1 MSRNEL
7 VLSGVIATRD
17 LLRYTPA
24 GLPLLNFVLQHE
36 SEQQEAGQTFRTQL
50 DIAVSVLGEAAVQM
64 DRLGPG
70 TRIMMKGFL
79 ARKSRNSRQFVMRAE
94 QFKLIDGE

>member
-24 GLPLLNFVLQHE
+24 GIPLLNFVLQHE
-36 SEQQEAGQTFRTQL
+36 SEQQEAGQAFKTQL
-50 DIAVSVLGEAAVQM
+50 EISVSVLGEAAVHL
-64 DRLGPG
+64 DRVSAGA
-70 TRIMMKGFL
+70 RIMLKGFL

>member
-24 GLPLLNFVLQHE
+24 GIPLLNFVLQHE
-36 SEQQEAGQTFRTQL
+36 SEQQEAGQTFKAQL
-50 DIAVSVLGEAAVQM
+50 DIAVSVLGEVAVQL
-64 DRLGPG
+64 DRHEPG
-70 TRIMMKGFL
+70 TRIMLKGFL
-79 ARKSRNSRQFVMRAE
+79 AKKSRNSRQFVMRAE

>member
-24 GLPLLNFVLQHE
+24 GMPLLNFVLLHD
-36 SEQQEAGQTFRTQL
+36 SEQQEVGQAFKAQL
-50 DIAVSVLGEAAVQM
+50 EITVSVLGDAAVQL

-70 TRIMMKGFL
+70 SQITLKGFL
-79 ARKSRNSRQFVMRAE
+79 ARKSRNSRQLVMRAE